1 MSWIFAFENK
11 IEKIWILEIDQLEEL
26 LHWRL
31 LVYSL
36 PNSLNQSH
44 FLSCVLSSL
53 GKYDN
58 SWHKIQYSSVILQSN
73 DQSSTSP
80 STCDNCWTLWNI
92 PVYCHHGQFDLLHSP
107 QVGIFCV
114 LWQNEYAFRW
124 NYPLDNENGILR
136 IGRFICSG
144 SNPLEGLWQRHTF
157 TETHM
162 IYQSIYRFT
171 KNNIY
176 WVWFPFM
183 SSLVVPKLPIN
194 ETVDFWEGKN
204 RCIKI
209 KALKSYLKDWAE
221 SIASFVH
228 CSYRLY
234 PLYSLH
240 ENLSKKWPEWTGS
253 RLVNLDG
260 KDCFS
265 NAVFLSSYQHHCG
278 GQKRREGLE
287 FLLLNIT

>member
-1 MSWIFAFENK
+1 MN
-11 IEKIWILEIDQLEEL
+11 LTN
-26 LHWRL
+26 
-31 LVYSL
+31 SL
-36 PNSLNQSH
+36 P
-44 FLSCVLSSL
+44 F
-53 GKYDN
+53 
-58 SWHKIQYSSVILQSN
+58 
-73 DQSSTSP
+73 
-80 STCDNCWTLWNI
+80 
-92 PVYCHHGQFDLLHSP
+92 
-107 QVGIFCV
+107 
-114 LWQNEYAFRW
+114 
-124 NYPLDNENGILR
+124 
-136 IGRFICSG
+136 
-144 SNPLEGLWQRHTF
+144 
-157 TETHM
+157 
-162 IYQSIYRFT
+162 RFT
-171 KNNIY
+171 KDNIY
-176 WVWFPFM
+176 WVWCPFM
-183 SSLVVPKLPIN
+183 FSLVVPKLPIN

-234 PLYSLH
+234 PFHSLH

-287 FLLLNIT
+287 FLIKYYLRILEQILISLIRYTTGRLITCSLLLAFSWSFQSIG